1 MALKGLQAAAI
12 REGPQPDSGVP
23 AASQHGLVD
32 GRERRAPDT
41 SAMAL
46 QRQRLHQVRQPPDL
60 QSTGLL
66 GACCVTAKSS
76 KNSLGQLSEHLAWGH
91 MHKSAAFAALL
102 CGDPSATGH
111 SSFGKCAL
119 QIRPLC
125 ITVPAL
131 TGSQTGLPDLCE
143 RRAPLLCGPGTRCR

>member
-60 QSTGLL
+60 QSTGPL
-66 GACCVTAKSS
+66 GACCATGK
-76 KNSLGQLSEHLAWGH
+76 QLSTVQNGLLSILHGVACRGLLKLRH
-91 MHKSAAFAALL
+91 CSASTSALQDTAIFYL
-102 CGDPSATGH
+102 M
-111 SSFGKCAL
+111 CAL
-119 QIRPLC
+119 QMCPAC

-131 TGSQTGLPDLCE
+131 VGSHIE
-143 RRAPLLCGPGTRCR
+143 HS